1 MTSRLNT
8 CLEALRFLSRSSEL
22 EATRLI
28 TAELRIHEFLAPV
41 ASSPIA
47 VRVSLEE
54 LDNAVNQELKVG
66 LGDVSFWQGIR
77 DFVAQQLAMLD
88 DD

>member
-8 CLEALRFLSRSSEL
+8 CLEALRFLSRSSEF

-28 TAELRIHEFLAPV
+28 TAELRNHEFLAPV

-54 LDNAVNQELKVG
+54 LDNAVNQEPKVG

>member
-28 TAELRIHEFLAPV
+28 TAELRIHEFLTPV
-41 ASSPIA
+41 ASSPA
-47 VRVSLEE
+47 ALRASLEE
-54 LDNAVNQELKVG
+54 LDNAVNQEPKVG
-66 LGDVSFWQGIR
+66 LDDASFWQGIR
-77 DFVAQQLAMLD
+77 DFIAQQFAMLD
-88 DD
+88 DR